1 MQGLGDL
8 DGAAQ
13 AYRKAL
19 EKDPNSACKADLE
32 RIDALLSKGGASKP
46 SASNQWSGW
55 GSTSTSTSST
65 GGASSSRPS
74 ASGGVYSM
82 PPSGGSSS
90 SQIKGKMLMQAAI
103 LVIQVAAITFSIG
116 FILTSQDRA
125 VGRHWFNR
133 AAVAGTSG
141 FLLHAVAVHGY
152 PNFGTLMG
160 MYRALRGTAAAS
172 EINGIRNVAMDLNTH
187 NAFYCTLLMS
197 SSPSIL
203 LLVPIALH
211 SLTSIGSKG
220 TLLAAKVPAIG
231 AIARPILS
239 QITSRTADIT
249 RFSAQVS
256 NLVSTLSIPASG
268 RKLERGILPLRGITR
283 LGLRVEGI
291 FPCVESLM

>member
-1 MQGLGDL
+1 
-8 DGAAQ
+8 
-13 AYRKAL
+13 
-19 EKDPNSACKADLE
+19 
-32 RIDALLSKGGASKP
+32 
-46 SASNQWSGW
+46 
-55 GSTSTSTSST
+55 
-65 GGASSSRPS
+65 
-74 ASGGVYSM
+74 M

-90 SQIKGKMLMQAAI
+90 SQIKGKLLMQAAI
-103 LVIQVAAITFSIG
+103 LVIQIAAIIFSIG
-116 FILTSQDRA
+116 FVLTSQDRA

-172 EINGIRNVAMDLNTH
+172 DINGIRNVAMDLNTH

-211 SLTSIGSKG
+211 SLISIGSKG
-220 TLLAAKVPAIG
+220 TLLAGKVSAIG

-256 NLVSTLSIPASG
+256 PRPYPS
-268 RKLERGILPLRGITR
+268 PLRA
-283 LGLRVEGI
+283 
-291 FPCVESLM
+291 ES